1 MPRPTR
7 REFIRKAAFGA
18 AGAIFSGMNFNCSR
32 LTQTLP
38 NIVIIFVDDMGYGD
52 MTRTGH
58 PTIRT
63 PNLDRMASEGVMMT
77 QFYTANPVCSPSRA
91 ALLTGRWPIRTGV
104 VKVFFPF
111 HNIGLPKN
119 EITLAD
125 LLKTKNYA
133 TGCIGKWHLGHKK
146 EYLPNSRGFD
156 YYYGIPY
163 SNDMDNERRGDPPIP
178 VMRNEEI
185 VEQPANQDLLT
196 KNYTREAIQFI
207 ERNKDKPFF
216 LYLAH
221 TMPHF
226 PLHVSDNFRDT
237 SKRGLYGDVIEEI
250 DWSVGQILDTL
261 KRLGLEDNTFVVF
274 TSDNGPWK
282 IKKQDGG
289 SAGLLRGYKA
299 TTWEGG
305 MREPFIAKFPGRI
318 PANTVTTEIGT
329 TMDLFV
335 TCLNLAGVAPPVDR
349 TIDGHDMLP
358 VLQGKEK
365 SHTEKIFY
373 YYNDKLNAIRVGH
386 YKLHFRK
393 SPGDY
398 SWQDCDP
405 YELYDLLTDP
415 SEKYDLAAEKPEIV
429 KQLSREADEFRAEIE
444 RKNENRDLIET
455 LMKNG

>member
-1 MPRPTR
+1 MTQHTR
-7 REFIRKAAFGA
+7 RDFIKRAVLGA
-18 AGAIFSGMNFNCSR
+18 AGVTLSGLTMSCSKPSKR
-32 LTQTLP
+32 SP
-38 NIVIIFVDDMGYGD
+38 NIVVIFVDDMGYGD

-58 PTIRT
+58 PTIKT
-63 PNLDRMASEGVMMT
+63 PNLDRMANEGVIMT
-77 QFYTANPVCSPSRA
+77 QFYSANPVCSPSRA
-91 ALLTGRWPIRTGV
+91 ALLTGRWPIRNGV
-104 VKVFFPF
+104 VKVFFPY
-111 HNIGLPKN
+111 HNVGLPKN

-125 LLKTKNYA
+125 LLKTKDYA

-146 EYLPNSRGFD
+146 EYLPTSRGFD

-163 SNDMDNERRGDPPIP
+163 SNDMNNERRGDPPIP
-178 VMRNEEI
+178 VMRNEKI

-196 KNYTREAIQFI
+196 KNYTKEAIQFI
-207 ERNKDKPFF
+207 ERSKDKPFF

-221 TMPHF
+221 TMPHV
-226 PLHVSDNFRDT
+226 PLHVSDDYRDT

-261 KRLGLEDNTFVVF
+261 KDLKLDDNTFVAF

-282 IKKQDGG
+282 IMKQNGG

-318 PANTVTTEIGT
+318 PANTVTTEVGT

-335 TCLNLAGVAPPVDR
+335 TCLKLAGLEPPADR
-349 TIDGHDMLP
+349 TIDGHDMMA

-365 SHTEKIFY
+365 SQTKKIY
-373 YYNDKLNAIRVGH
+373 YYFDDKLNAIRVGR

-393 SPGDY
+393 SPGDFT
-398 SWQDCDP
+398 WQDCDP

-429 KQLSREADEFRAEIE
+429 KQLIKEAEDFKAEIE
-444 RKNENRDLIET
+444 NKNENRDLIDA
-455 LMKNG
+455 LMNRG

>member
-1 MPRPTR
+1 MHRQTR
-7 REFIRKAAFGA
+7 REFIKKALLGA
-18 AGAIFSGMNFNCSR
+18 SGVTFSGINFNCSKK
-32 LTQTLP
+32 TGASP

-63 PNLDRMASEGVMMT
+63 PNLDRMANEGVMMT

-91 ALLTGRWPIRTGV
+91 ALLTGRWPVRTGV

-111 HNIGLPKN
+111 HNIGLPRN

-146 EYLPNSRGFD
+146 EYLPTSRGFD

-221 TMPHF
+221 NMPHI
-226 PLHVSDNFRDT
+226 PLHVSENFRDT

-261 KRLGLEDNTFVVF
+261 KRFGLDDNTFVVF

-282 IKKQDGG
+282 IMKQDGG

-318 PANTVTTEIGT
+318 PANTVITEIGT

-335 TCLNLAGVAPPVDR
+335 TCLNLAGAAPPADR
-349 TIDGHDMLP
+349 PIDGHDMLP

-365 SHTEKIFY
+365 SQTKKIY
-373 YYNDKLNAIRVGH
+373 YYNNDELNAVRVGR

-398 SWQDCDP
+398 TWQDCDP

-415 SEKYDLAAEKPEIV
+415 SEKYDLAEENPEIV
-429 KQLSREADEFRAEIE
+429 KQLVREADEFKAEIA
-444 RKNENRDLIET
+444 RRNENRELIEI
-455 LMKNG
+455 LMK